1 MRGKSLK
8 FAGGAVIG
16 MAAACLFSGMDA
28 AVAQAAYGVTYNE
41 GGNHLEDLWGTGYNE
56 VLGWLGQHTN
66 DNYYLGTIHS
76 VAAPNDGDNR
86 NPVGNCQGVNGQ
98 TDIPGSAVMN
108 CTGFVWHVMYKASGM
123 DHDTAYATIPSLGGM
138 GAGAWGSYL
147 QNNQVEYRTYYGD
160 NNTAAEF
167 DQFVMDI
174 VNDGYIE
181 PGDVIWLWDNSAGM
195 TGTGIAA
202 GSSPNHHIGIYIGTY
217 FDGQPHAYPW
227 VDEASPNRWW
237 HSFGSNAYTGESW
250 MCNLTSKVSPGA
262 FCDAITVIKLGKGGQ
277 WLQDASGWWW
287 MRSDGSYPAGTWEM
301 IKGKWYLFDERGY
314 MRTGWVNQ
322 SGTWYYLQPNGA
334 MQTGWGWING
344 QWYYFSQSGAMQI
357 GWEWIDG
364 AWYYLDQDG
373 KMQTYWVQIND
384 SWYYLNGNGSM
395 QVGWIWDNGYW
406 YYLSE
411 DGKMKTDWMFD
422 GIDWYYLG
430 KDGKM
435 KTYWIRVE
443 NEWYYFSGSGKM
455 QTAWLW
461 DAGNWYYLSESGRM
475 EIYWTMIDGD
485 WYYFDENGVMQNYWV
500 CINGNWYFLSSG
512 GVMQTGWLYDCDN
525 WYYMDESGKMQT
537 DVWVD
542 GYYLDEHGIM
552 H

>member
-86 NPVGNCQGVNGQ
+86 NPAGDCQGANGQ

-277 WLQDASGWWW
+277 WLHDASGWWW

-322 SGTWYYLQPNGA
+322 NGTWYYLQPNGA

-357 GWEWIDG
+357 GWVLDNHSWYFMQNDG
-364 AWYYLDQDG
+364 SMYKGWLDQDG
-373 KMQTYWVQIND
+373 T
-384 SWYYLNGNGSM
+384 WYYMNGS
-395 QVGWIWDNGYW
+395 
-406 YYLSE
+406 
-411 DGKMKTDWMFD
+411 
-422 GIDWYYLG
+422 
-430 KDGKM
+430 
-435 KTYWIRVE
+435 
-443 NEWYYFSGSGKM
+443 
-455 QTAWLW
+455 
-461 DAGNWYYLSESGRM
+461 
-475 EIYWTMIDGD
+475 
-485 WYYFDENGVMQNYWV
+485 
-500 CINGNWYFLSSG
+500 
-512 GVMQTGWLYDCDN
+512 GVMQTGWLYQN
-525 WYYMDESGKMQT
+525 HAWYYLLGNGAMYTGWLWDRDQWYFMYSDGSMATGMITVGNADYYQAPSGETLYGWIWKGDAWCYADADGVIQKNMWKWIDGECYYFDST
-537 DVWVD
+537 GNMAVDTWIDGCYVNSSGAWV
-542 GYYLDEHGIM
+542 Y
-552 H
+552 

>member
-86 NPVGNCQGVNGQ
+86 NPAGDCQGANGQ

-138 GAGAWGSYL
+138 GAGAWDSYL

-322 SGTWYYLQPNGA
+322 NGTWYYLQPNGA

-357 GWEWIDG
+357 GWVLDNHSWYFMQNDG
-364 AWYYLDQDG
+364 SMYKGWLDQDG
-373 KMQTYWVQIND
+373 T
-384 SWYYLNGNGSM
+384 WYYMNGS
-395 QVGWIWDNGYW
+395 
-406 YYLSE
+406 
-411 DGKMKTDWMFD
+411 
-422 GIDWYYLG
+422 
-430 KDGKM
+430 
-435 KTYWIRVE
+435 
-443 NEWYYFSGSGKM
+443 
-455 QTAWLW
+455 
-461 DAGNWYYLSESGRM
+461 
-475 EIYWTMIDGD
+475 
-485 WYYFDENGVMQNYWV
+485 
-500 CINGNWYFLSSG
+500 
-512 GVMQTGWLYDCDN
+512 GVMQTGWLYQN
-525 WYYMDESGKMQT
+525 HAWYYLLGNGAMYTGWLWDRDQWYFMYSDGSMATGMITVGNADYYQAPSGETLYGWIWKGDAWCYADADGVIQKNMWKWIDGECYYFDST
-537 DVWVD
+537 GNMAVDTWIDGCYVNSSGAWV
-542 GYYLDEHGIM
+542 Y
-552 H
+552 